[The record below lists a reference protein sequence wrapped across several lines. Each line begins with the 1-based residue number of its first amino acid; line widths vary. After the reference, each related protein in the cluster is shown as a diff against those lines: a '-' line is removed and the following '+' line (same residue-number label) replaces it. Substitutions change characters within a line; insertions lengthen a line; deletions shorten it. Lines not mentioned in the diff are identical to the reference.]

1 MDAHP
6 IPAPPLALRQPPR
19 STAPSRSRRAATL
32 AAALAAAVLL
42 AHPRAARA
50 QQPLQDS
57 VRAQLDRLPARS
69 SIYAVNLKSGDT
81 VSVRPDQ
88 PMNTLSVIKL
98 PVLVAAF
105 RDAEAGQLDLDAR
118 YTIRPE
124 DLRRGSGLLQTFAPG
139 LQPTWRD
146 ILTQM
151 IVTSDN
157 TATDLVIRRVGP
169 ARVNALLDTLG
180 LRQTRLRSTT
190 GQLFRGV
197 WALANPAND
206 TLSDRT
212 VFLRGFPSDSQAARR
227 SFAFEGDSTKWL
239 GRSTAREMTRLL
251 TLLYQGKLA
260 NAADTKAMIDILLQ
274 QFYSSR
280 LPRRIAFR
288 ADVAHKTGDWPPYAG
303 NDVGIILYPG
313 GPTVVS
319 VFTNQ
324 NRGSFYDLE
333 DTIGRI
339 AEELID
345 TWK

>member
-1 MDAHP
+1 MT
-6 IPAPPLALRQPPR
+6 R
-19 STAPSRSRRAATL
+19 SIL
-32 AAALAAAVLL
+32 VLLVLL
-42 AHPRAARA
+42 AAGGGGARA
-50 QQPLQDS
+50 QSALQDS

-69 SIYAVNLKSGDT
+69 SIYAVNLKNGDT
-81 VSVRPDQ
+81 VSVRPDL

-98 PVLVAAF
+98 PVMIAAF
-105 RDAEAGQLDLDAR
+105 RDAEAGRLRLDER
-118 YTIRPE
+118 YTIKPE

-146 ILTQM
+146 IVTQM

-157 TATDLVIRRVGP
+157 TATDLMIRKVGM

-180 LRQTRLRSTT
+180 LRQTRLRATT

-197 WALANPAND
+197 WVQANPAND
-206 TLSDRT
+206 SMSDRT
-212 VFLRGFPSDSQAARR
+212 VFLRGFPGDSSAARR
-227 SFAFEGDSTKWL
+227 SFSFEGDSTKWL
-239 GRSTAREMTRLL
+239 GRSTAREMTALL
-251 TLLYQGKLA
+251 RQLYEGKLA
-260 NAADTKAMIDILLQ
+260 NAADTKEMMGILLS

-280 LPRRIAFR
+280 LPRRIDFR

-324 NRGSFYDLE
+324 NTGSFYELE
-333 DTIGRI
+333 ETLGRI

>member
-1 MDAHP
+1 MQRWAYGALVALVGAGSAH
-6 IPAPPLALRQPPR
+6 
-19 STAPSRSRRAATL
+19 
-32 AAALAAAVLL
+32 
-42 AHPRAARA
+42 A
-50 QQPLQDS
+50 QGALQDS

-69 SIYAVNLKSGDT
+69 SIYAIDLKSGDT
-81 VSVRPDQ
+81 IAVRPDQ

-98 PVLVAAF
+98 PVMVAAF
-105 RDAEAGQLDLDAR
+105 RDAEAGKLSLDER

-124 DLRRGSGLLQTFAPG
+124 DLRRGSGLLQAFAPG

-146 ILTQM
+146 IITQM

-157 TATDLVIRRVGP
+157 TATDLVIRRVGLG
-169 ARVNALLDTLG
+169 RVNALLDTLG
-180 LRQTRLRSTT
+180 LKQTRLRSTT

-197 WALANPAND
+197 WVLANPTND
-206 TLSDRT
+206 TMSDRT
-212 VFLRGFPSDSQAARR
+212 VFLRGFPSDSLAGRR

-239 GRSTAREMTRLL
+239 GRSTAREMTALL
-251 TLLYQGKLA
+251 RLLYQGKLA
-260 NAADTKAMIDILLQ
+260 NAADTKAMMGILLD

-280 LPRRIAFR
+280 LPRRIDFR

-313 GPTVVS
+313 GPVVVS

-333 DTIGRI
+333 ETIGRI

-345 TWK
+345 SWK

>member
-1 MDAHP
+1 MQRWAYGALVALVGAGSAH
-6 IPAPPLALRQPPR
+6 
-19 STAPSRSRRAATL
+19 
-32 AAALAAAVLL
+32 
-42 AHPRAARA
+42 A
-50 QQPLQDS
+50 QSALQDS

-69 SIYAVNLKSGDT
+69 SIYAVDLKSGDT
-81 VSVRPDQ
+81 IAVRPDQ

-98 PVLVAAF
+98 PVMVAAF
-105 RDAEAGQLDLDAR
+105 RDAEAGKLNLDER

-146 ILTQM
+146 IITQM

-157 TATDLVIRRVGP
+157 TATDLMIRRVGMG
-169 ARVNALLDTLG
+169 RVNALLDTLG
-180 LRQTRLRSTT
+180 LKQTRLRATT

-197 WALANPAND
+197 WVLANPAND
-206 TLSDRT
+206 TMSDRT
-212 VFLRGFPSDSQAARR
+212 VFLRGFPSDSLAARR

-239 GRSTAREMTRLL
+239 GRSTAREMTGLL
-251 TLLYQGKLA
+251 RQLYEGKLA
-260 NAADTKAMIDILLQ
+260 NAADTKAMMGILLE

-280 LPRRIAFR
+280 LPRRIDFR

-313 GPTVVS
+313 GPVVVS

-333 DTIGRI
+333 ETIGRI

-345 TWK
+345 SWK

>member
-1 MDAHP
+1 MMRSAW
-6 IPAPPLALRQPPR
+6 AGLALLVG
-19 STAPSRSRRAATL
+19 AGGAAG
-32 AAALAAAVLL
+32 
-42 AHPRAARA
+42 
-50 QQPLQDS
+50 QSPLQDS

-69 SIYAVNLKSGDT
+69 SIYAVDLKSGDT
-81 VSVRPDQ
+81 IAVRPDL

-98 PVLVAAF
+98 PVMVAAF
-105 RDAEAGQLDLDAR
+105 RDAEAGKLSLDER

-124 DLRRGSGLLQTFAPG
+124 DLRRGSGLLQAFAPG

-146 ILTQM
+146 IITQM

-157 TATDLVIRRVGP
+157 TATDLVIRRVGLG
-169 ARVNALLDTLG
+169 RVNALLDTLG
-180 LRQTRLRSTT
+180 LKQTRLRSTT

-197 WALANPAND
+197 WVLANPAND
-206 TLSDRT
+206 TMSDRT
-212 VFLRGFPSDSQAARR
+212 VFLRGFPSDSLAGRR

-239 GRSTAREMTRLL
+239 GRSTAREMTALL
-251 TLLYQGKLA
+251 RLLYQGKLA
-260 NAADTKAMIDILLQ
+260 NAADTKAMMGILLD

-280 LPRRIAFR
+280 LPRRIDFR

-313 GPTVVS
+313 GPVVVS

-333 DTIGRI
+333 ETIGRI

-345 TWK
+345 SWK

>member
-1 MDAHP
+1 MVRP
-6 IPAPPLALRQPPR
+6 FWLGLAL
-19 STAPSRSRRAATL
+19 L
-32 AAALAAAVLL
+32 AAAGDAAA
-42 AHPRAARA
+42 
-50 QQPLQDS
+50 QSPLQDS

-69 SIYAVNLKSGDT
+69 SIYAVDLKSGDT
-81 VSVRPDQ
+81 VSVRADQ

-98 PVLVAAF
+98 PIMVAAF
-105 RDAEAGQLDLDAR
+105 RGAEAGRLRLDER

-157 TATDLVIRRVGP
+157 TATDLMIRQVGL

-197 WALANPAND
+197 WVLANAAND
-206 TLSDRT
+206 SMSDRT
-212 VFLRGFPSDSQAARR
+212 VFLRGFPGDSGAARR

-239 GRSTAREMTRLL
+239 GRSTAREMTALL
-251 TLLYQGKLA
+251 RQLYEGKLA
-260 NAADTKAMIDILLQ
+260 NAADTKEMMDILLS

-280 LPRRIAFR
+280 LPRRIDFR

-313 GPTVVS
+313 GPVVVS

-324 NRGSFYDLE
+324 NTGSFYELE
-333 DTIGRI
+333 ETLGRI
-339 AEELID
+339 AQELID

>member
-1 MDAHP
+1 MRGLILGP
-6 IPAPPLALRQPPR
+6 
-19 STAPSRSRRAATL
+19 
-32 AAALAAAVLL
+32 AVLL
-42 AHPRAARA
+42 LAGVAGARA
-50 QQPLQDS
+50 QTPLQDS

-69 SIYAVNLKSGDT
+69 SIYAVSLKSGDT
-81 VSVRPDQ
+81 VSVRADQ

-105 RDAEAGQLDLDAR
+105 RDAEGGRLSLDER

-157 TATDLVIRRVGP
+157 TATDLAIRRVGL

-180 LRQTRLRSTT
+180 LRGTRLRATT

-197 WALANPAND
+197 WVLADPAND
-206 TLSDRT
+206 TMSDRT
-212 VFLRGFPSDSQAARR
+212 VFLRGFPSDSGAARR

-260 NAADTKAMIDILLQ
+260 NAADTRAMLDILLAQ
-274 QFYSSR
+274 LYSSR
-280 LPRRIAFR
+280 LPRRIDFR
-288 ADVAHKTGDWPPYAG
+288 SDIAHKTGDWPPYAG
-303 NDVGIILYPG
+303 NDVGIILYRG
-313 GPTVVS
+313 GPVAVS

-333 DTIGRI
+333 ETIGRI

-345 TWK
+345 TWR

>member
-1 MDAHP
+1 MSALS
-6 IPAPPLALRQPPR
+6 AGCAALLALGVA
-19 STAPSRSRRAATL
+19 SG
-32 AAALAAAVLL
+32 
-42 AHPRAARA
+42 ARA
-50 QQPLQDS
+50 QSALQDS

-69 SIYAVNLKSGDT
+69 SIYAVNLKTGDT
-81 VSVRPDQ
+81 VAVRADQ

-98 PVLVAAF
+98 PVLVAVF
-105 RDAEAGQLDLDAR
+105 RDAEAGRLSLDER

-157 TATDLVIRRVGP
+157 TATDLAIHRVGL

-180 LRQTRLRSTT
+180 LRETRLRSTT

-197 WALANPAND
+197 WVQASPADD
-206 TLSDRT
+206 TMSDRT

-239 GRSTAREMTRLL
+239 GRSTARDMTRLL

-260 NAADTKAMIDILLQ
+260 NAADTKAMMGILLEQ
-274 QFYSSR
+274 LYSSR
-280 LPRRIAFR
+280 LPRRIDFR

-313 GPTVVS
+313 GPVVVS

-333 DTIGRI
+333 ETIGRI